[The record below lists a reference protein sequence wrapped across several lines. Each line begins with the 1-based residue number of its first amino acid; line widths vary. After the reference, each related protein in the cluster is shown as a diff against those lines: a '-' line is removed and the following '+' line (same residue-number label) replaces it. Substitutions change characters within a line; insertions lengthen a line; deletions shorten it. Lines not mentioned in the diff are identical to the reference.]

1 MNGSDFAF
9 IIIAAKAGIACI
21 PTTLLL
27 SIVPFMIGAI
37 VGTIIAMIRIFRVKY
52 LAQLFKIVI
61 DTLKAIPLILILY
74 ILFFA
79 MTDSFKNINMI
90 IVAITTLSVFA
101 MVIIS
106 ETIRGAFMSIDS
118 NQYEA
123 GYSVGMT
130 TFQTLRR
137 IVIPQAV
144 PVAVPVLCNN
154 LIGLVKASSIMYL
167 ITVRDILNG
176 TLITASSNYRYLD
189 AYIAAALVYWGLI
202 LIIELLSRILEKRM
216 GRFRMNVA

>member
-1 MNGSDFAF
+1 
-9 IIIAAKAGIACI
+9 
-21 PTTLLL
+21 
-27 SIVPFMIGAI
+27 
-37 VGTIIAMIRIFRVKY
+37 
-52 LAQLFKIVI
+52 
-61 DTLKAIPLILILY
+61 
-74 ILFFA
+74 
-79 MTDSFKNINMI
+79 
-90 IVAITTLSVFA
+90 
-101 MVIIS
+101 
-106 ETIRGAFMSIDS
+106 
-118 NQYEA
+118 
-123 GYSVGMT
+123 
-130 TFQTLRR
+130 LRR
-137 IVIPQAV
+137 IVIPQAD

>member
-1 MNGSDFAF
+1 
-9 IIIAAKAGIACI
+9 
-21 PTTLLL
+21 
-27 SIVPFMIGAI
+27 

-130 TFQTLRR
+130 TVQTLRR